1 MLVVVLLVALPFT
14 GMFVMTTDSC
24 GPSNPC
30 NMTPLHVG
38 YIVAWGGMALAVV
51 VAIAVPVRRMLTNKR
66 VIWSVWPLLGIAGVL
81 LAFALGGGIADGVHS

>member
-1 MLVVVLLVALPFT
+1 MKRSRFPLAVTWLLLAFFYLP
-14 GMFVMTTDSC
+14 
-24 GPSNPC
+24 
-30 NMTPLHVG
+30 
-38 YIVAWGGMALAVV
+38 IAVV